1 MAVTTYEQAKDYLES
16 FIRPTLFQKITL
28 KDGQESDPLERMRV
42 LLQLLGDPHKRF
54 PSVLVSGTA
63 GKGSTAYLLSHSLT
77 TAGYTTGLT
86 ISPHLEKITERMQ
99 INGEQITEEEFVTLV
114 NAVQP
119 CIEQMKQMVVGEPS
133 YFEILLAIA
142 FLAFARK
149 KVDIAIVEVGI
160 EGKYDATGVLSPL
173 VFILTNISLDHT
185 KILGDTVESIAHEAT
200 GVIKSFGK
208 DTVVISGIEQSSVQT
223 IVNMA
228 CEVSGAKLLLAGR
241 DFQSVV
247 RTTTISGEIFDYKG
261 EQVLLGLQLSLRGSY
276 QANNAALA
284 ITALIALENHGFHV
298 GEAQLRHALASAFF
312 PGRFELFSS
321 GQQQIILDGAHNPIK
336 MQMFINSLQ
345 KVYSGQRF
353 VFVLAFKQDK
363 DITEML
369 SVVMPIADTI
379 LFTSF
384 AQVTDMSKRI
394 AADPEDLRKK
404 AEGLQRDERV
414 SIEVIADSAEAVT
427 KAKTIA
433 ADKKR
438 LLVITGSLYLAGEIR
453 PLL

>member
-1 MAVTTYEQAKDYLES
+1 
-16 FIRPTLFQKITL
+16 
-28 KDGQESDPLERMRV
+28 
-42 LLQLLGDPHKRF
+42 
-54 PSVLVSGTA
+54 
-63 GKGSTAYLLSHSLT
+63 
-77 TAGYTTGLT
+77 
-86 ISPHLEKITERMQ
+86 
-99 INGEQITEEEFVTLV
+99 
-114 NAVQP
+114 
-119 CIEQMKQMVVGEPS
+119 
-133 YFEILLAIA
+133 
-142 FLAFARK
+142 
-149 KVDIAIVEVGI
+149 
-160 EGKYDATGVLSPL
+160 
-173 VFILTNISLDHT
+173 
-185 KILGDTVESIAHEAT
+185 
-200 GVIKSFGK
+200 
-208 DTVVISGIEQSSVQT
+208 
-223 IVNMA
+223 
-228 CEVSGAKLLLAGR
+228 
-241 DFQSVV
+241 
-247 RTTTISGEIFDYKG
+247 
-261 EQVLLGLQLSLRGSY
+261 
-276 QANNAALA
+276 
-284 ITALIALENHGFHV
+284 
-298 GEAQLRHALASAFF
+298 
-312 PGRFELFSS
+312 
-321 GQQQIILDGAHNPIK
+321 